1 MSADAMAPLVVSPPP
16 LGSEELPGPQQL
28 DRDCDRAV
36 IEDWVFRA
44 PHVATFLSV
53 VVHRGFLLPR
63 LSLDLAP
70 LVPERHVDQERVFES
85 ILDVPSVIYVNA
97 HLPRE
102 QRHRWHLLFSSELH
116 GHSFAQL
123 CGRITHQGPCVLLLE
138 DRDGHVFGGFASCS
152 WEVKP
157 QFQGE
162 IWPPTPQAVARGL
175 LRLPASR
182 LLPGDPR
189 AEQGV
194 SGAFF
199 CVLQVRFWM
208 WSGERRRCLMWSG
221 ASWVSSVILAA
232 EEGREDRDPDPGFR
246 PGINKPRRVRATGR
260 LGAWAAPARWV
271 SPPRAAPLPGQPVPC
286 PCVCVA
292 ASVFPFCPGFSVL

>member
-1 MSADAMAPLVVSPPP
+1 MAPLVVSPPP
-16 LGSEELPGPQQL
+16 LGSEELPGPRQL

-53 VVHRGFLLPR
+53 VIHRGFLLPR
-63 LSLDLAP
+63 LSPDLAP

-162 IWPPTPQAVARGL
+162 IWPPKTAGSSTGFVETSGLAVAAWG
-175 LRLPASR
+175 PPSR
-182 LLPGDPR
+182 
-189 AEQGV
+189 A
-194 SGAFF
+194 
-199 CVLQVRFWM
+199 
-208 WSGERRRCLMWSG
+208 
-221 ASWVSSVILAA
+221 
-232 EEGREDRDPDPGFR
+232 GRERGFLLC
-246 PGINKPRRVRATGR
+246 PPSAVLDVVRRKEM
-260 LGAWAAPARWV
+260 
-271 SPPRAAPLPGQPVPC
+271 LPHVVWC
-286 PCVCVA
+286 
-292 ASVFPFCPGFSVL
+292 FLGFSCDSGSRGRQRGQGSRPRIQARQ